1 MGESLGKIPQLPL
14 ALWIV
19 FLGEEADIIPQI
31 EEALEQDACVLFP
44 SRKMKA
50 IREPE

>member
-31 EEALEQDACVLFP
+31 EEALEQGPAGWRPLFRP
-44 SRKMKA
+44 AR
-50 IREPE
+50 